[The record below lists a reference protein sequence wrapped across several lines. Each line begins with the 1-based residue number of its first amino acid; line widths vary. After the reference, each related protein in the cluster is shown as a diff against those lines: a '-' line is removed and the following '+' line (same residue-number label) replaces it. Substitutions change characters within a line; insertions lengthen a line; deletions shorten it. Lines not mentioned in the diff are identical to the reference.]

1 MVSPLSKGS
10 DPYILPPGSWQGAHF
25 AASTGLTVAAK
36 ASVAGPAPGAF
47 ASAAG
52 TSFGGSPEGG
62 LPGGY
67 GAIRV
72 KRAGETE
79 FRTFQEVYGTVSASK
94 FTNIVLREGDE
105 VMLDAPGGGGFGDP
119 LERDRDA
126 VARDLEEGIVSAGA
140 ARELYGWAAR

>member
-1 MVSPLSKGS
+1 
-10 DPYILPPGSWQGAHF
+10 
-25 AASTGLTVAAK
+25 
-36 ASVAGPAPGAF
+36 
-47 ASAAG
+47 
-52 TSFGGSPEGG
+52 
-62 LPGGY
+62 
-67 GAIRV
+67 
-72 KRAGETE
+72 
-79 FRTFQEVYGTVSASK
+79 VSASK